1 MHKNEPRSTRL
12 GRKQNNRELSA
23 GQRMPRSMRYASN
36 SLIYISLIKG
46 YARNPARGHKI
57 GKYHSEGG
65 KRATYC
71 SDKEKTMMVQ
81 KNSEE
86 VTSTKTV
93 WLSRRMYNIYIYIC
107 VCVCIYSHTYSK
119 SMDQLGKV
127 ANPAR
132 GQLNRENNISLST
145 LAPENLISRDGI
157 GSPVPGQPAHLH
169 TQGSIG

>member
-1 MHKNEPRSTRL
+1 
-12 GRKQNNRELSA
+12 
-23 GQRMPRSMRYASN
+23 MPRSMRYASN

-57 GKYHSEGG
+57 GKYHSEEG

-132 GQLNRENNISLST
+132 GQLNREK
-145 LAPENLISRDGI
+145 
-157 GSPVPGQPAHLH
+157 
-169 TQGSIG
+169 